1 MKQILTQRNLIIAL
15 SGLALG
21 FFIFKNKSLF
31 LPAIVNGSPITGIEL
46 MSKLNRDFGSQT
58 LENMIN
64 EKIILGEA
72 GKKNALPT
80 KQEIEEKIAEIEQ
93 QFGGSESFN
102 GLLAAQGE
110 TRAGLEGQM
119 KIQLAIEKMY
129 SSEATASSEE
139 IDEYIKTNKAIMTAT
154 DSAAQ
159 RLEAEKALKQQ
170 KISEVFRT
178 KFDELKKAASVK
190 IF

>member
-1 MKQILTQRNLIIAL
+1 M
-15 SGLALG
+15 SVLALG

-80 KQEIEEKIAEIEQ
+80 KQEIDGKIAEIEQ